1 METFGNTGPRGLRWI
16 RPLAWGGAAA
26 LLALPLVAM
35 QFTREVEWQT
45 GDFLFAAVMLGGVG
59 LALELAV
66 RISSNSSYR
75 IGAGTG
81 LAAGLML
88 IWVNGAVGYIGN
100 EDNPYNLWFM
110 GVVAI
115 AFAGAL
121 ISAFRPRGMA
131 WSMLA
136 AGISHAIVGLAG
148 APQDPRTLIL
158 TIVFIGLWIGSA
170 RLFHIAA
177 QASETSD

>member
-1 METFGNTGPRGLRWI
+1 MAARGLGWV
-16 RPLAWGGAAA
+16 RPLGWGLAAA
-26 LLALPLVAM
+26 LLATPLVAM
-35 QFTREVEWQT
+35 QFTRNVEWQA
-45 GDFLFAAVMLGGVG
+45 GDFLFAAIMLGGVG
-59 LALELAV
+59 LAVELAV

-88 IWVNGAVGYIGN
+88 VWVNVAVGYIGN

-110 GVVAI
+110 GVIAI
-115 AFAGAL
+115 AFAGTL
-121 ISAFRPRGMA
+121 ISAFKPRGMA
-131 WSMLA
+131 KSMLA
-136 AGISHAIVGLAG
+136 AGIAHAAVGFAG

-170 RLFHIAA
+170 RLFQLAA
-177 QASETSD
+177 EASETSA